1 VEATG
6 QLKREKTTIGFWAV
20 RRAYACLGI
29 ILLLAAGS
37 SVHAQARRYPGS
49 DPPPRTPS
57 KPPVTRG
64 AKNPTVK
71 ANGVL
76 FVLTKPGAARVTI
89 KNSQGGTINQGVS
102 REGEYRVELK
112 PGKYNVEV
120 LAEKYLPFAGETEIK
135 QSRPEYVLADLTPT
149 TGAVQIAMGTLPETA
164 VVLIDGQKPAKVTRK
179 AGNQI
184 QIDDV
189 DAGPHTLRITH
200 PTIGDYEEKI
210 EVQGG
215 VITPISPVFREA
227 AVSFIVRSEPGADVF
242 IDNNLEGRVGERGE
256 LRVSTKYR
264 PGRHTVRVEK
274 EKFKPA
280 QKNEEFPVGEAV
292 VELKLTRSLSTDE
305 FADYFLDG
313 AIHWE
318 APKEW
323 QVKRGRMTIDGTQVG
338 LLKDR
343 LYDDFKMIFDVSFT
357 NGKGAAWVVRA
368 QDKQNFYLFQLTGP
382 KAQNQNTLRYFVY
395 QNGQPRLLGSVPVVE
410 NLSKPDDSFTITVE
424 AKGPVI
430 KHYLQVK
437 SAPKAAGP
445 ELISTVTDNTF
456 SYGGV
461 GFGAKDDE
469 EFVVFLINVIPRQ

>member
-1 VEATG
+1 M
-6 QLKREKTTIGFWAV
+6 
-20 RRAYACLGI
+20 
-29 ILLLAAGS
+29 ILLLATGS
-37 SVHAQARRYPGS
+37 SVYAQARRYPGS

-76 FVLTKPGAARVTI
+76 FVLTQPNSARVII
-89 KNSQGGTINQGVS
+89 KNNQGGTVTQGVS

-120 LAEKYLPFAGETEIK
+120 MAEKYLTFTRETEVK
-135 QSRPEYVLADLTPT
+135 RAQPEYVLADLTPT
-149 TGAVQIAMGTLPETA
+149 TGAVQIAMGTLPEA
-164 VVLIDGQKPAKVTRK
+164 AIVLIDGQKPAKLTRK
-179 AGNQI
+179 TGNQI
-184 QIDDV
+184 QIDDI

-215 VITPISPVFREA
+215 VITPVAPDFREA
-227 AVSFIVRSEPGADVF
+227 AVSFVIRSEPGADVF

-264 PGRHTVRVEK
+264 PGRHTVRAEK

-280 QKNEEFPVGEAV
+280 QKSEEFSIGEAV
-292 VELKLTRSLSTDE
+292 VELKLTKALSTEE

-318 APKEW
+318 APREW
-323 QVKRGRMTIDGTQVG
+323 QIKRGRMTVDGTQVG
-338 LLKDR
+338 LLRDR
-343 LYDDFKMIFDVSFT
+343 LYDDFKMVFDVSFA
-357 NGKGAAWVVRA
+357 NGKGAAWILRA

-382 KAQNQNTLRYFVY
+382 KASNPNTLRYFAY
-395 QNGQPRLLGSVPVVE
+395 QNGQPRLLGSVPIVE
-410 NLSKPDDSFTITVE
+410 DLSKPDDSFTITVE
-424 AKGPVI
+424 ARGPVI

-437 SAPKAAGP
+437 SAPKASGP
-445 ELISTVTDNTF
+445 ELISTISDSTF

-469 EFVVFLINVIPRQ
+469 EFVVFLINVVPRQ